1 MKLNLDGAL
10 YHRSCAKCAE
20 CGNVTTLMYIFLKCI
35 EGCQITLENFTNNRL
50 NTNLLCKT
58 HYMKRFLESGGVYA
72 KYKVTPAFEDVIRS
86 MWKKQ
91 KEAEIAFRAEQERI
105 KDEERRRKKQQEK
118 ESKQVVVTDSH
129 GRKIDIDN
137 IIEELHSNGAS
148 QEISGSTGHGTD
160 VKSEIFLSGQ
170 DTIPKDEKPYRTLST
185 VKEFDM

>member
-1 MKLNLDGAL
+1 MK
-10 YHRSCAKCAE
+10 
-20 CGNVTTLMYIFLKCI
+20 
-35 EGCQITLENFTNNRL
+35 GCQITLENFTNNRL

-72 KYKVTPAFEDVIRS
+72 KYKVTPAFEDVIKS

-91 KEAEIAFRAEQERI
+91 KEAEAAYRAEQERI
-105 KDEERRRKKQQEK
+105 KDEERRRKKQEK
-118 ESKQVVVTDSH
+118 ESNKVVVTDPQ

-137 IIEELHSNGAS
+137 IIEELHTNGAS
-148 QEISGSTGHGTD
+148 KEITESSGIDSGINA
-160 VKSEIFLSGQ
+160 EINFDGK